1 MTRQIAVKLPDEL
14 VQEVDAL
21 VARGVFRSRSAAVRR
36 GLLTVLAAER
46 RAAVDR
52 AYEEG
57 YRRLPESEAELA
69 EAARLARE
77 AIREE
82 PWDRWW

>member
-1 MTRQIAVKLPDEL
+1 MTRRIAVKLPDDL
-14 VQEVDAL
+14 VREVDAL
-21 VARGVFRSRSAAVRR
+21 VARGLFPS
-36 GLLTVLAAER
+36 

-52 AYEEG
+52 AYEEA
-57 YRRLPESEAELA
+57 YRRLPESEAELE
-69 EAARLARE
+69 EATHLAHE

>member
-14 VQEVDAL
+14 VREVDAL
-21 VARGVFRSRSAAVRR
+21 VAEGVFPSRSAAVRR
-36 GLLTVLAAER
+36 GIIAVLAAR
-46 RAAVDR
+46 RKAATDR
-52 AYEEG
+52 AYEEAF
-57 YRRLPESEAELA
+57 RRLPESEAELA

-82 PWDRWW
+82 PWEPWW